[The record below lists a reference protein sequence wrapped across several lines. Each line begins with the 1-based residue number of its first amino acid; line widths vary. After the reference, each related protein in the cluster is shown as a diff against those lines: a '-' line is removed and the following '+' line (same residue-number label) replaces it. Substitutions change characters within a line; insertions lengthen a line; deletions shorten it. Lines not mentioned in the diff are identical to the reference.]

1 MPPRLP
7 VLPTEHGPFS
17 PSPSF
22 LGMPRVLPASD
33 GPAYDAH
40 GPCRSFRGATE
51 CGIEWDEWVL
61 ARALI
66 SPASHVLELGARY
79 GTSSCVIA
87 KAQGNSGRLVSVE
100 PDGSAQ
106 FYLRYNRLRNRCNFA
121 IVNGTVGMRTPMRV
135 LPLYYATHTRRANLS
150 RGDAAVPNLS
160 ISAVEALLGW
170 RIDTLFVDCEGC
182 IERKHFQRSNPVTSW
197 SIACAVY

>member
-7 VLPTEHGPFS
+7 VLPIEHGPFS

-106 FYLRYNRLRNRCNFA
+106 FYLRYNRLRNRCNFGA
-121 IVNGTVGMRTPMRV
+121 
-135 LPLYYATHTRRANLS
+135 
-150 RGDAAVPNLS
+150 
-160 ISAVEALLGW
+160 W
-170 RIDTLFVDCEGC
+170 
-182 IERKHFQRSNPVTSW
+182 
-197 SIACAVY
+197 